1 MPRKNDRIFIHQ
13 TYSQFQMK
21 QPHKHTA
28 LLFIALGI
36 VAVLLLLIDMATG
49 DTYIP
54 VLKVWAVLIGG
65 EYDETTRNILLSI
78 RFIRVVVAGLIGVAL
93 SVRAACRCDSFSE
106 SAGRPLSAGSQFGR
120 RTRSGSVYTRRSVA
134 RMDELPASPIIGY
147 RRFGM
152 DRNGC
157 HPIGSS
163 RHQPESEKYSRC
175 C

>member
-1 MPRKNDRIFIHQ
+1 
-13 TYSQFQMK
+13 MK

-54 VLKVWAVLIGG
+54 VLKVWAVLTGG

-93 SVRAACRCDSFSE
+93 SVRAACRCRQFFRIRW
-106 SAGRPLSAGSQFGR
+106 RPLSAGSQFR
-120 RTRSGSVYTRRSVA
+120 A
-134 RMDELPASPIIGY
+134 QD
-147 RRFGM
+147 
-152 DRNGC
+152 
-157 HPIGSS
+157 
-163 RHQPESEKYSRC
+163 
-175 C
+175 